1 MPVFVSLHLGQAQ
14 HGVLALAAV
23 VVGLFS
29 VVNAGGHA
37 AVLGRRVLLEP
48 SSHDRVHLLMLLPV
62 GHHLVG
68 VGAVVVALQAVEVRA
83 RFLRVTRR
91 R

>member
-14 HGVLALAAV
+14 HGVLTLSAV
-23 VVGLFS
+23 VMGLFP

-48 SSHDRVHLLMLLPV
+48 SSHDRVHLLVLLPV

-68 VGAVVVALQAVEVRA
+68 VGAVVVALQAVEVA
-83 RFLRVTRR
+83 GALLVGT
-91 R
+91 